1 MFRILLTEDDKNSAR
16 FLQIT
21 LTKAGYSVL
30 TATNGK
36 QALDML
42 ESQHIDLIVLDIMMP
57 EMDGFEFTET
67 VRNHGIDTP
76 ILVVSAKQLSDD
88 KCKALHIGADDFM
101 SKPINE
107 REFLLRI
114 KALLRRANIISEQKI
129 SIGDVILDYSNL
141 SVIRG
146 DEVQT
151 LPKKEFHLLFKL
163 LSCPDKIFTRIQLM
177 DEIWGVNTSSGDSTI
192 NVHINR
198 LRKRFGNYP
207 EFKIVALKGIGYKAV
222 ITNEKKQ

>member
-107 REFLLRI
+107 KEFLLRI

>member
-1 MFRILLTEDDKNSAR
+1 MFRILVTEDDKNSAR

-21 LTKAGYSVL
+21 LSKAGYSVL

-36 QALDML
+36 QALEVL
-42 ESQHIDLIVLDIMMP
+42 EAHHIDLIVLDIMMP
-57 EMDGFEFTET
+57 EMDGFEFTKT
-67 VRNHGIDTP
+67 IRSHGIDTP

-107 REFLLRI
+107 QEFLLRV
-114 KALLRRANIISEQKI
+114 KALLRRANIISEQKLT
-129 SIGDVILDYSNL
+129 IGNVTLDYASL
-141 SVIRG
+141 SVRRG
-146 DEVQT
+146 DDIQT
-151 LPKKEFHLLFKL
+151 LPKKEFYLLFKL

-177 DEIWGVNTSSGDSTI
+177 DEIWGVNTNSGDSTI

-198 LRKRFGNYP
+198 LRKRFGDYP
-207 EFKIVALKGIGYKAV
+207 EFRLVAIKGIGYKAV
-222 ITNEKKQ
+222 ITNE